1 VGNGSRTKPFANDNL
16 WATLPANEG
25 AIFRQR
31 MKIFM
36 KIALVSLALTAFAGL
51 ISAGCAAVRA
61 GYDSAPYRVVRRDG
75 KFELRNYPA
84 LVLVETPMHGSDD
97 SFMRLFRFIGGN
109 NAAKQKISMTTPVF
123 MSGETTNATMA
134 FVMPKNMSASATP
147 KPNEPA
153 VSVRE
158 NSGGQFAVL
167 RFSGRRNGKNEAK
180 ALAEL
185 QAWLAREN
193 LKSEGGPIYGY
204 FDPPWTPSFFR
215 RNEVMLRLAAT
226 P

>member
-1 VGNGSRTKPFANDNL
+1 
-16 WATLPANEG
+16 
-25 AIFRQR
+25 
-31 MKIFM
+31 MKVI
-36 KIALVSLALTAFAGL
+36 LLSLATVTAAGL
-51 ISAGCAAVRA
+51 IGAGCAAVRA
-61 GYDSAPYRVVRRDG
+61 GYDSAPYRVVRHDS
-75 KFELRNYPA
+75 KFEVRDYPA
-84 LVLVETPMHGSDD
+84 LVLAETPMHGSDD

-123 MSGETTNATMA
+123 MSGTTTNATMA
-134 FVMPKNMSASATP
+134 FVMPKNMSAGAIP
-147 KPNEPA
+147 APNETG
-153 VSVRE
+153 VVIRE
-158 NSGGQFAVL
+158 IPGGQFAVG
-167 RFSGRRNGKNEAK
+167 RFSGSRNGKNEVK

-215 RNEVMLRLAAT
+215 RNEVMLRVVTT

>member
-1 VGNGSRTKPFANDNL
+1 
-16 WATLPANEG
+16 
-25 AIFRQR
+25 
-31 MKIFM
+31 MKIM
-36 KIALVSLALTAFAGL
+36 LLCLALAAVAGMV
-51 ISAGCAAVRA
+51 SAGCAAVRA

-75 KFELRNYPA
+75 KVEVREYSA

-123 MSGETTNATMA
+123 MSGTGTNATMA
-134 FVMPKNMSASATP
+134 FVMPKNLSAGTTP
-147 KPNEPA
+147 KPNETA

-158 NSGGQFAVL
+158 NSGGQFAVR
-167 RFSGRRNGKNEAK
+167 RFSGSRNEKNEVK

-193 LKSEGGPIYGY
+193 LKSEGVPIYGY

-215 RNEVMLRLAAT
+215 RNEVMLRVAT
-226 P
+226 KP